1 MDSEQVEIQAQ
12 REAEAQSQELEKR
25 ALVIMAHPDD
35 AEFGSAGTTA
45 KWVNEG
51 WEVHYLVV
59 TDATGGGS
67 DEATDV
73 GAEARELIASTRKAE
88 QRDAGRILGLA
99 GIEFLD
105 YPDGVI
111 QPTLELRHAIVRQ
124 LRRLRPSR
132 VICPSPDRS
141 WDPVYSI
148 GRHHPDHLA
157 VGAAALAAI
166 YPASQNPWDFPE
178 LLLEGLLPHKVRE
191 VWVVGAPFNNHWVD
205 ISDTVDQKIDALRA
219 HHSQL
224 GEHFDRVE
232 EMVRRWLTETG
243 DRHGVRAAEE
253 FNLAK
258 NW

>member
-12 REAEAQSQELEKR
+12 KQADEQAEELEKC

-45 KWVNEG
+45 KWIKEG

-67 DEATDV
+67 DGATDIGV
-73 GAEARELIASTRKAE
+73 EARELIATTRKAE
-88 QRDAGRILGLA
+88 QREAGRILGLA
-99 GIEFLD
+99 GITFLD

-111 QPTLELRHAIVRQ
+111 EPTIELRHAIVRE

-141 WDPVYSI
+141 WDPAYSI

-157 VGAAALAAI
+157 VGAASLAAI

-178 LLLEGLLPHKVRE
+178 LMLEGLMPHKVRE
-191 VWVVGAPFNNHWVD
+191 IYVVGAPFTNHWVD
-205 ISDTVDQKIDALRA
+205 VSDTVDQKIEALRA

-232 EMVRRWLTETG
+232 EMVRGWLQEVG
-243 DRHGVRAAEE
+243 ARHGVCAAEE

-258 NW
+258 NG